1 MYTQAKIHGQVAKFQ
16 PLAFSLNWFCTT
28 KFCLS
33 LSGQNMIQELWKKTD
48 LIWEILVYY
57 ETKSCHLTLPYLI
70 QHNVINYLLIIANM
84 YTLLS
89 KFHLTKMSLPKY
101 HFCELTKLS
110 SPNCHCQI
118 VITQLS
124 YLNRYYLIVITKLS
138 LPNCH
143 YQTAV
148 SILSLPN
155 CHYQIV
161 ITKLTFPNCHYQTVI
176 TKLTLPNCHY
186 QIDITKKSVHL
197 SLPWGYMQ

>member
-110 SPNCHCQI
+110 LH
-118 VITQLS
+118 
-124 YLNRYYLIVITKLS
+124 KL
-138 LPNCH
+138 L
-143 YQTAV
+143 
-148 SILSLPN
+148 LPN

-161 ITKLTFPNCHYQTVI
+161 ITKLSS
-176 TKLTLPNCHY
+176 PNCHY
-186 QIDITKKSVHL
+186 QIVITKL
-197 SLPWGYMQ
+197 SLPNWHYHKSAHQRF